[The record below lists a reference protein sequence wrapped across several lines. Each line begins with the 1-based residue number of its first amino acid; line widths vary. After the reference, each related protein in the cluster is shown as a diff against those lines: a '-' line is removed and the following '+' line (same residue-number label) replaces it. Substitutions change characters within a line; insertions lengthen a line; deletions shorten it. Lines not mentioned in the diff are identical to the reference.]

1 MRRAIALLSLAALVV
16 VQTGCSGADAREAE
30 ELLAQSEAAF
40 AQVKSTTFSARISVT
55 GGPQEFAMTMKGG
68 GYSRGKRAGDFYM
81 AATAENLP
89 FGELAVTSRDGR
101 VSMTLDGSPM
111 GNAPIPDA
119 DQNLLAFADFSQ
131 YVKDVTVEHGKLV
144 DGESMA
150 KVSGVIDTAGLAQG
164 LLGDVTGGSGLN
176 LSDALGDTH
185 LVLYLSETTHL
196 PMRGLIDMPIEVG
209 GQKIEMHV
217 DFAYTSYNERVEFP

>member
-16 VQTGCSGADAREAE
+16 VQTGCSGADAREAQ
-30 ELLAQSEAAF
+30 ELLAQSDAAF
-40 AQVKSTTFSARISVT
+40 AQVKSTFSARISVT
-55 GGPQEFAMTMKGG
+55 GGPREFAMTMKGG

-81 AATAENLP
+81 VATAENLP
-89 FGELAVTSRDGR
+89 FGELAVTGRDGR
-101 VSMTLDGSPM
+101 VSMTLDGSPL

-119 DQNLLAFADFSQ
+119 DQNPLAFADFSQ
-131 YVKDVTVEHGKLV
+131 YVKDVTVEHGKV
-144 DGESMA
+144 IDGESMA

-164 LLGDVTGGSGLN
+164 LLGDVTGGSGLD

-185 LVLYLSETTHL
+185 LVLHLSEATHL
-196 PMRGLIDMPIEVG
+196 PMRGLIDMPIEVA